1 MSMIQFD
8 DVCYAYDGEPVLRH
22 IDFAIDEGQAVVLS
36 GPNGAGK
43 STLLRMINGLIYPEI
58 GSYTFE
64 GQSITEKQ
72 MREHKYSKWFHQRVG
87 FIWQDPAVQ
96 LFCGSVEEELA
107 FGPQQ
112 MGLPESEIRQR
123 VREAMELLG
132 LTRLAGRAPYT
143 LSGGEKKKTAIASVL
158 TMNPSVWTLDE
169 PLSALDEATQD
180 WLVEFLKSLK
190 AAGKTLIFSTHDRRL
205 ATDLA
210 NVRLEVD
217 AAHEV
222 RLARP
227 YLV

>member
-1 MSMIQFD
+1 MSMIQFE

-22 IDFAIDEGQAVVLS
+22 VDFAIEQGQAVVLC

-58 GSYTFE
+58 GCYNFE
-64 GQSITEKQ
+64 GQQIDEKR
-72 MREHKYSKWFHQRVG
+72 MRGHKYSKWFHQRVG
-87 FIWQDPAVQ
+87 FVWQDPAVQ

-132 LTRLAGRAPYT
+132 LMRLAGRAPYT

-210 NVRLEVD
+210 DVRLEVD

-227 YLV
+227 Y

>member
-1 MSMIQFD
+1 MSMIQFE

-22 IDFAIDEGQAVVLS
+22 VDFAIEQGQAVVLC

-43 STLLRMINGLIYPEI
+43 STLLRMLNGLIYPEI
-58 GSYTFE
+58 GCYTFE
-64 GQSITEKQ
+64 GQQIDETR
-72 MREHKYSKWFHQRVG
+72 MRGHKYSKWFHQRVG
-87 FIWQDPAVQ
+87 FVWQDPAVQ

-180 WLVEFLKSLK
+180 WLVEFLQALK

-205 ATDLA
+205 AADLA
-210 NVRLEVD
+210 DVRLEVD
-217 AAHEV
+217 AAHQV
-222 RLARP
+222 RCIKQR
-227 YLV
+227 

>member
-1 MSMIQFD
+1 MSMIQFE

-22 IDFAIDEGQAVVLS
+22 VDFAIEQGQAVVLC

-58 GSYTFE
+58 GCYTFE
-64 GQSITEKQ
+64 GQSIDEKR
-72 MREHKYSKWFHQRVG
+72 MRGHKYSKWFHQRVG
-87 FIWQDPAVQ
+87 FVWQDPAVQ

-132 LTRLAGRAPYT
+132 LMRLAGRAPYT

-180 WLVEFLKSLK
+180 WLVEFLQALK

-205 ATDLA
+205 AADLA
-210 NVRLEVD
+210 DVRLEVD
-217 AAHEV
+217 AAHQV
-222 RLARP
+222 RWIKQR
-227 YLV
+227 

>member
-22 IDFAIDEGQAVVLS
+22 VDFAIDEGQAVVLS

-87 FIWQDPAVQ
+87 FVWQDPAVQ
-96 LFCGSVEEELA
+96 LFCSSVEEELA

-180 WLVEFLKSLK
+180 WLVEFLQALK

-205 ATDLA
+205 AADLA
-210 NVRLEVD
+210 DVRLEVD
-217 AAHEV
+217 AAHQV
-222 RLARP
+222 RWIKQR
-227 YLV
+227 

>member
-22 IDFAIDEGQAVVLS
+22 VDFAIDEGQAVVLS

-43 STLLRMINGLIYPEI
+43 STLLRLINGLIYPEI

-112 MGLPESEIRQR
+112 MGLSEVETDQR

-132 LTRLAGRAPYT
+132 ITRLASRAPYT

-169 PLSALDEATQD
+169 PLSALDQATQD
-180 WLVEFLKSLK
+180 WLVEFLQALK
-190 AAGKTLIFSTHDRRL
+190 QAGKTLIFSTHDQRL
-205 ATDLA
+205 ARDLA
-210 NVRLEVD
+210 DVQIEVD
-217 AAHEV
+217 ASHEV
-222 RLARP
+222 R
-227 YLV
+227 VTK

>member
-22 IDFAIDEGQAVVLS
+22 VDFAIDEGQAVVLS

-87 FIWQDPAVQ
+87 FVWQDPAVQ
-96 LFCGSVEEELA
+96 LFCSSVEEELA

-112 MGLPESEIRQR
+112 MGLPEAEIRQR
-123 VREAMELLG
+123 VGEAMELLG

-210 NVRLEVD
+210 DVRLEVH

-227 YLV
+227 Y

>member
-22 IDFAIDEGQAVVLS
+22 VDFAIDEGQAVVLS

-112 MGLPESEIRQR
+112 MGLSEVETDQR

-132 LTRLAGRAPYT
+132 ITRLAARAPYT

-169 PLSALDEATQD
+169 PLSALDQATQD
-180 WLVEFLKSLK
+180 WLVEFLQALK
-190 AAGKTLIFSTHDRRL
+190 QAGKTLIFSTHDRRL
-205 ATDLA
+205 AADLA
-210 NVRLEVD
+210 DVRLEVD
-217 AAHEV
+217 AAHQV
-222 RLARP
+222 RWIKQR
-227 YLV
+227 

>member
-22 IDFAIDEGQAVVLS
+22 VDFAIDEGQAVVLS

-112 MGLPESEIRQR
+112 MGLSEVETDQR

-132 LTRLAGRAPYT
+132 ITRLASRAPYT

-169 PLSALDEATQD
+169 PLSALDQATQD
-180 WLVEFLKSLK
+180 WLVEFLQALK
-190 AAGKTLIFSTHDRRL
+190 QAGKTLIFSTHDRRL
-205 ATDLA
+205 ARDLA
-210 NVRLEVD
+210 DVQIEVD
-217 AAHEV
+217 ASHEV
-222 RLARP
+222 RVTKQA
-227 YLV
+227 

>member
-1 MSMIQFD
+1 
-8 DVCYAYDGEPVLRH
+8 
-22 IDFAIDEGQAVVLS
+22 
-36 GPNGAGK
+36 
-43 STLLRMINGLIYPEI
+43 
-58 GSYTFE
+58 
-64 GQSITEKQ
+64 
-72 MREHKYSKWFHQRVG
+72 MRGHKYSKWFHQRVG

-180 WLVEFLKSLK
+180 WLVEFLQALK

-205 ATDLA
+205 AADLA
-210 NVRLEVD
+210 DVRLEVD
-217 AAHEV
+217 AAHQV
-222 RLARP
+222 RCIKQR
-227 YLV
+227 

>member
-22 IDFAIDEGQAVVLS
+22 VNFAIDKGQAVVLS

-96 LFCGSVEEELA
+96 LFCGSVAEELA

-112 MGLPESEIRQR
+112 MGLSEAETDQR

-132 LTRLAGRAPYT
+132 ITRLAARAPYT
-143 LSGGEKKKTAIASVL
+143 LSSGEKKKTALASVL

-169 PLSALDEATQD
+169 PLSALDQATQD
-180 WLVEFLKSLK
+180 WLVEFLQALK
-190 AAGKTLIFSTHDRRL
+190 QAGKTLIFSTHDRRL
-205 ATDLA
+205 ARDLA
-210 NVRLEVD
+210 DVQIEVD
-217 AAHEV
+217 ASHEV
-222 RLARP
+222 RVTKQA
-227 YLV
+227 

>member
-112 MGLPESEIRQR
+112 MGLSEVETDQR

-132 LTRLAGRAPYT
+132 ITRLASRAPYT

-169 PLSALDEATQD
+169 PLSALDQATQD
-180 WLVEFLKSLK
+180 WLVEFLQALK
-190 AAGKTLIFSTHDRRL
+190 QAGKTLIFSTHDQRL
-205 ATDLA
+205 ARDLA
-210 NVRLEVD
+210 DVQIEVD
-217 AAHEV
+217 ASHEV
-222 RLARP
+222 RVTKQA
-227 YLV
+227 

>member
-22 IDFAIDEGQAVVLS
+22 VDFAIDEGQAVVLS

-112 MGLPESEIRQR
+112 MGLSEVETDQR

-132 LTRLAGRAPYT
+132 ITRLASRAPYT

-169 PLSALDEATQD
+169 PLSALDQATQD
-180 WLVEFLKSLK
+180 WLVEFLQALK
-190 AAGKTLIFSTHDRRL
+190 QAGKTLIFSTHDQRL
-205 ATDLA
+205 ARDLA
-210 NVRLEVD
+210 DVQIEVD
-217 AAHEV
+217 ASHEV
-222 RLARP
+222 RVTKQA
-227 YLV
+227 

>member
-43 STLLRMINGLIYPEI
+43 STLLRLINGLIYPEI

-112 MGLPESEIRQR
+112 MGLSEVETDQR

-132 LTRLAGRAPYT
+132 ITRLAARAPYT
-143 LSGGEKKKTAIASVL
+143 LSGGEEEDGDCIGIDDESIG
-158 TMNPSVWTLDE
+158 LD
-169 PLSALDEATQD
+169 
-180 WLVEFLKSLK
+180 
-190 AAGKTLIFSTHDRRL
+190 AG
-205 ATDLA
+205 
-210 NVRLEVD
+210 
-217 AAHEV
+217 
-222 RLARP
+222 
-227 YLV
+227 

>member
-87 FIWQDPAVQ
+87 FVWQDPAVQ
-96 LFCGSVEEELA
+96 LFCSSVEEELA

-112 MGLPESEIRQR
+112 MGLPEAEIRQR
-123 VREAMELLG
+123 VGEAMELLG

-180 WLVEFLKSLK
+180 WLVEFLQALK

-205 ATDLA
+205 AADLA
-210 NVRLEVD
+210 DVRLEVD
-217 AAHEV
+217 AAHQV
-222 RLARP
+222 RCIKQR
-227 YLV
+227 